1 MLQNRRSRRVRLN
14 RLSEL
19 DPFRGWPFVPIQWR
33 NDLVS
38 QDPGSAQVSRDEDL
52 AAWSPAVDI
61 SVNDDRYALS
71 IELPGTLREDVNVAF
86 HEKILTV
93 KGEKKPRKV
102 AEGDKRHRAE
112 RLYGAFER
120 SFRLPEDADE
130 DEMRASYRDGVL
142 SIEIPRTRPSEPQR
156 VEIEA

>member
-1 MLQNRRSRRVRLN
+1 MSHNRRNRRVLLN
-14 RLSEL
+14 RLPES

-33 NDLVS
+33 NDLAA
-38 QDPGSAQVSRDEDL
+38 QDADSAQMSRDEDL
-52 AAWSPAVDI
+52 GAWSPPVDI

-71 IELPGTLREDVNVAF
+71 IELPGTKREDVNVAF

-93 KGEKKPRKV
+93 KGEKKPHEV
-102 AEGDKRHRAE
+102 VDGDKQHRAE

-120 SFRLPEDADE
+120 SFRLPADAEE

-142 SIEIPRTRPSEPQR
+142 SIEIPRIKPSEPQH